1 MRGRV
6 YHKSHQI
13 THSKRGHLRRPRTR
27 ALMTELQPVV
37 SLQPTPA
44 SRRSCP
50 EIPSRS
56 GSSSALDSRGRT
68 ASLVPCPEPGPRPL
82 PATTLPAQQTFQT
95 TDRPTPPPTHTL
107 THSHSQTHTHTH
119 TTHTL
124 THTLTLTLTHSCW
137 KPTCP
142 HPFQVKTLGREKSA
156 LNPDSLAH
164 PRGSWGWGSTL
175 RGEEPRSRAP
185 GLGQGTASWSQEK
198 QGCRAVLSEFIPR
211 RGATSTE
218 SGREA

>member
-13 THSKRGHLRRPRTR
+13 TRSKRGHLRRPRTQ
-27 ALMTELQPVV
+27 ALVTERQPVV

-50 EIPSRS
+50 ESPSRS
-56 GSSSALDSRGRT
+56 GSSSALDSRGCT

-95 TDRPTPPPTHTL
+95 TDRPPPP
-107 THSHSQTHTHTH
+107 HTH
-119 TTHTL
+119 THTL
-124 THTLTLTLTHSCW
+124 THTLTHCCW
-137 KPTCP
+137 KPACP

-198 QGCRAVLSEFIPR
+198 QGCRAVL
-211 RGATSTE
+211 
-218 SGREA
+218 

>member
-13 THSKRGHLRRPRTR
+13 TRSKRGHLRRPRTR
-27 ALMTELQPVV
+27 ALMTEQQPVV

-68 ASLVPCPEPGPRPL
+68 ASLVPCPEPGPRPP

-95 TDRPTPPPTHTL
+95 TDRPN
-107 THSHSQTHTHTH
+107 THTHTH
-119 TTHTL
+119 THSLTHSHSRAHSRTHTHTL
-124 THTLTLTLTHSCW
+124 THARSHTHTLTHMHSHTHALTHSHTAARN
-137 KPTCP
+137 PPART
-142 HPFQVKTLGREKSA
+142 PFR
-156 LNPDSLAH
+156 
-164 PRGSWGWGSTL
+164 
-175 RGEEPRSRAP
+175 
-185 GLGQGTASWSQEK
+185 
-198 QGCRAVLSEFIPR
+198 
-211 RGATSTE
+211 
-218 SGREA
+218 